1 MPENNA
7 WKEQK
12 SPQNSPESWGQARAS
27 EAARAQRPGLC
38 RPSAVGPPG
47 RAPPDRHLQP
57 GRCSPG
63 QSVHFR
69 CVRADVH
76 TQALPPPGAPPTE
89 TRGWSQHPRPSQAGS
104 GVAPSLSRGHSQV
117 PAPPSVKWA
126 GGSGLD
132 PSMKH
137 CEHDT
142 APVVPCSVSLLPV
155 ETSWEGHRGQ
165 SWGSVASQQV
175 TEAGGRPHHSQP
187 GHCSNVKD
195 TGTGLLPWAP
205 ALLGSR
211 QETSTFPSKQNG
223 ALGSGRESASG
234 PAGHP

>member
-1 MPENNA
+1 MPGKNRRVH
-7 WKEQK
+7 KTLR
-12 SPQNSPESWGQARAS
+12 SPGARLGPRKQRELSAQVCADPRQWAHRAGHPPTGTSSLAAVLRGSQCISGAS
-27 EAARAQRPGLC
+27 ALMSTHRPCL
-38 RPSAVGPPG
+38 P
-47 RAPPDRHLQP
+47 RAP
-57 GRCSPG
+57 
-63 QSVHFR
+63 
-69 CVRADVH
+69 
-76 TQALPPPGAPPTE
+76 PPTE